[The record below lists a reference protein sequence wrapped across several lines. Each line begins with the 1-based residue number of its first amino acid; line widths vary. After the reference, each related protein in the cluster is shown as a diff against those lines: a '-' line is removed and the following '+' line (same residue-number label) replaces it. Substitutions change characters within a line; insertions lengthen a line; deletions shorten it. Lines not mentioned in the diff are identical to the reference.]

1 MGTGVGNPHT
11 LNCAIIAVALNDD
24 SNGEELEN
32 EEN

>member
-1 MGTGVGNPHT
+1 MGAGVGNPHA
-11 LNCAIIAVALNDD
+11 LNCSIITVALNDD